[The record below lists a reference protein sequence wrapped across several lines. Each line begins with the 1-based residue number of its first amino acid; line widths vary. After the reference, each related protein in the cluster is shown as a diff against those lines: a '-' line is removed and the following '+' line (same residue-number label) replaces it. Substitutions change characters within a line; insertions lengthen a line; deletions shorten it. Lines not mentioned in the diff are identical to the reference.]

1 VTRERLID
9 ELASGLEPVRRLPR
23 AAWLAGAWLAFGW
36 LSATAFT
43 LGVAPLRPG
52 VLEEIAGSPRFD
64 LELLAGLAT
73 GIAATVAAGALAFTR
88 EGSWRIVGAPLALLA
103 LWAGLVGLRLL
114 DPALEGSML
123 GKRGHC
129 MVEILVY
136 ALAPLLLGLALARR
150 LAPLDRRWCA
160 ALVALAA
167 GAIPAL
173 LMHVACVGDPSHVL
187 RLHLAPIVALTLLGA
202 LAGPLALRR
211 L

>member
-1 VTRERLID
+1 VRRERLID
-9 ELASGLEPVRRLPR
+9 ELASGLEPVGRLPR

-52 VLEEIAGSPRFD
+52 VLEEIAGSAHFD

-73 GIAATVAAGALAFTR
+73 GVAASVAAGALAFTR
-88 EGSWRIVGAPLALLA
+88 EASWRIVGAPIAALAA
-103 LWAGLVGLRLL
+103 WAGLVGLRLL
-114 DPALEGSML
+114 DPALESPAL
-123 GKRGHC
+123 GARGYC
-129 MVEILVY
+129 IVEILAY
-136 ALAPLLLGLALARR
+136 ALPPLLLGLALARR
-150 LAPLDRRWCA
+150 LAPLDRPWCG

-173 LMHVACVGDPSHVL
+173 LMHLACMSEPSHVL
-187 RLHLAPIVALTLLGA
+187 RLHLAPLVALAALGA
-202 LAGPLALRR
+202 VAGPLALRR